1 MTSTALADIEHR
13 ITIEAGIDRAW
24 EVLTDPS
31 HVAAWLGCLQ
41 YRAEVG
47 HLFYMQPD
55 PAKRAAGDID
65 GATHCE
71 ILEITPPTRLA
82 RHSSPGGSA
91 WRPSKPA
98 DVRTVPLR
106 GRLAFSWFLPGTPRT
121 TVTLTL
127 EARDGGATQVTLVH
141 TGWDQFE
148 ADDVRAIH
156 EQLTLGW
163 RDFVLPGLARAAVD
177 GA

>member
-1 MTSTALADIEHR
+1 MTATALADIEHR

-55 PAKRAAGDID
+55 PAKRAAGDLD

-71 ILEITPPTRLA
+71 ILEITPPT
-82 RHSSPGGSA
+82 
-91 WRPSKPA
+91 
-98 DVRTVPLR
+98 
-106 GRLAFSWFLPGTPRT
+106 RLAFSWFLPGTPRT

-127 EARDGGATQVTLVH
+127 EARDGGVTQVTLVH
-141 TGWDQFE
+141 TGWDRFE
-148 ADDVRAIH
+148 AGDVRAIH
-156 EQLTLGW
+156 EQLTIGW
-163 RDFVLPGLARAAVD
+163 RDFVLPGLARAAGDV
-177 GA
+177 A

>member
-1 MTSTALADIEHR
+1 MTPTALADIEQR
-13 ITIEAGIDRAW
+13 ITIEAGIDRVW

-55 PAKRAAGDID
+55 PARRAAGDVA

-71 ILEITPPTRLA
+71 ILEIAPPTR
-82 RHSSPGGSA
+82 S
-91 WRPSKPA
+91 
-98 DVRTVPLR
+98 
-106 GRLAFSWFLPGTPRT
+106 AFSWFLPGTPRT

-127 EARDGGATQVTLVH
+127 EARDAGVTRVMLVH

-156 EQLTLGW
+156 EQLTVGW
-163 RDFVLPGLARAAVD
+163 RDFVLPGLARAAV
-177 GA
+177 GK